1 MANFE
6 LQFPLGGLNDN
17 VAQSKQ
23 PSGTTNEAIN
33 VRGQDPITGRIRGA
47 QRSGLTKYVVESM
60 EARVKRFEKVVYDNR
75 QLRYTPLNAANIKLI
90 WEQANNNSNASTY
103 CVVDYKEN
111 VFVVDA
117 GRTVQKFN
125 KNGVLV
131 YTLTPPGLEDVNLYI
146 RGLAVDNTGS
156 LWIGTGHKNAA
167 DLAISPS
174 PLANATSLNRTR
186 IWKYKENL
194 AGAVP
199 VLDYTFSPR
208 LTIEKLSLSQG
219 ILYAAA
225 NDPLLEEGYVVAYD
239 EIYTTGMEEAARR
252 KMPYPICD
260 IDVLADGKVCFTAPA
275 NVNRY
280 ERQSAQYQNYKCSVV
295 DWTPAQIPSEKLWSW
310 YDAAQV
316 SGVANN
322 ERVTAWFDVSGAGR
336 NLGCTLLETGPKY
349 LATGW
354 AGKPCF
360 DFDGASQLYT
370 LGNQSTTQ
378 SASSGSSSAVP
389 NYDGASWAMFI
400 VFRPQTLSSDLSIT
414 KPEYLF
420 GCDFSNNETHDIH
433 VALHKTQNLVFPGSV
448 QENTIS
454 VYTQTA
460 SWPSYWFL
468 RPAAPTNLATDQ
480 PTNIYKYGRGNK
492 DIGAGKY
499 KYPAQATFNP
509 DNPASIL
516 TIVYR
521 GDITAENTDSDN
533 SLLHCSFHLNG
544 QPIDR
549 WRGLRQAASAG
560 FYLGRQAPALSPTTT
575 NWFNGQIAE
584 IITLHNLDASFD
596 RGYPRTLGL
605 ACKTQTGSFVSTK
618 LVGTGAPYGLR
629 DVPTPYNTTVFTADN
644 LNAVRVDSSVNPP
657 NLLSLLDRQLGD
669 VVEVNGKYAT
679 VLCGKTNFD
688 LTSASGLGIPYSP
701 SDTYVGTYTAAINPS
716 SLHSTATTF
725 VPNVTNANS
734 TLCEKVEGYL
744 AWKWGI
750 WHLLPTGNYAPPQLA
765 METTYDP
772 GNWPH
777 PYRNAPPSSV
787 DTDTVSKAAVIVS
800 PLAVAGCLES
810 IDGPYRWVVDGLSG
824 FGAGVGLRIM
834 STEAAFYT
842 MGDPQFAGSTT
853 DGAYTWLDANG
864 NGRKLV
870 YNAATQVVSDAWSG
884 TLASSSTTAISSN
897 DYIPHL
903 SKDAFENAYYPFTF
917 VGGAYGVG
925 WSLVGKDAG
934 NTPITLLSND
944 TSGDVVLQAAPEFVS
959 PDYRIGNGIADD
971 FPATPDPLD
980 PDTYPRAENVYVL
993 KDGTGDEQTI
1003 ERYELVSSESD
1014 VDQPS
1019 PRAQTLL
1026 AVSNGKIKKVT
1037 PSGVTSPAGVGT
1049 LTQPELDPASPYIDS
1064 AVLFGKVYFTDG
1076 LSYRVYDPRNDFVS
1090 EWLATDAGT
1099 LPNRCKLLT
1108 NWRGRAV
1115 LARGADDPHNWHMSE
1130 QGSPTNWDIFPP
1142 VQTATQAISGN
1153 NARAGLC
1160 PDLINSLIPY
1170 NDDLLLFGCDSS
1182 LWMMRGDPMAGG
1194 VFDLVSD
1201 VTGVAFGR
1209 SWAKDPEGTLYFFG
1223 SRGGVYIMKP
1233 GSVPV
1238 SMTQSTIERR
1248 LNNVNLSQFYVEM
1261 FWNTYDDG
1269 LHVFL
1274 MPFTDTASR
1283 TKHYFWERKS
1293 GAWYEDTF
1301 ALTKQPSAAV
1311 VIDGDA
1317 ADDRCLLIGTYD
1329 SSVVRWDKLATS
1341 DDGQLIDGKVLIGP
1355 IAPDDSE
1362 FDARIT
1368 NLAAVMA
1375 NQGAVNYKLYASTTP
1390 DDKGQPVASGQ
1401 FVPGR
1406 NPIHLVRARGAFV
1419 WMELQQANAFTR
1431 WSLESIRLDAYPA
1444 GRKRNG

>member
-1 MANFE
+1 
-6 LQFPLGGLNDN
+6 
-17 VAQSKQ
+17 
-23 PSGTTNEAIN
+23 
-33 VRGQDPITGRIRGA
+33 
-47 QRSGLTKYVVESM
+47 M

-146 RGLAVDNTGS
+146 RGLAVDDAGS

-208 LTIEKLSLSQG
+208 LAIEKLALSQG

-275 NVNRY
+275 NVSRY

-349 LATGW
+349 LTTGW

-468 RPAAPTNLATDQ
+468 RPGSFGDALDNPPA
-480 PTNIYKYGRGNK
+480 NIYKWGRGNK

-509 DNPASIL
+509 NNPASIL

-605 ACKTQTGSFVSTK
+605 ACKTQTGNFTSNYVSGIVNNT
-618 LVGTGAPYGLR
+618 YGLL
-629 DVPTPYNTTVFTADN
+629 DVPTPYNNVDRPYKVGGVGVVGVHSGVTPSN
-644 LNAVRVDSSVNPP
+644 LP
-657 NLLSLLDRQLGD
+657 SLLDRQLGD

-679 VLCGKTNFD
+679 VLCGRTNFD
-688 LTSASGLGIPYSP
+688 LTSTSGFATAYSQAEF
-701 SDTYVGTYTAAINPS
+701 YVGSYPATINPS

-725 VPNVTNANS
+725 VPNVTNANA

-750 WHLLPTGNYAPPQLA
+750 WHLLPKGNHAPPQLA
-765 METTYDP
+765 METTYNP

-787 DTDTVSKAAVIVS
+787 DTDTVSKAAVIAS

-834 STEAAFYT
+834 ATEAAFYT

-884 TLASSSTTAISSN
+884 TLAISSTTSISATY

-903 SKDAFENAYYPFTF
+903 SKDAFDNAYYPFTF

-925 WSLVGKDAG
+925 WSIVGKDAG

-944 TSGDVVLQAAPEFVS
+944 TSPELVLQAAPEFVS

-1003 ERYELVSSESD
+1003 ERYELVSSESA

-1233 GSVPV
+1233 GNVPV